1 MIKIDQNCGF
11 NIELKWDVMLKDGSN
26 ECHNPF
32 EINLFLNA
40 VLESVL
46 KHGQR
51 RKIVFSS
58 FSPDVCTL
66 IWLKQNRYPVLL
78 LTQGINSKYDDLFDP
93 RTWTIENGSHF
104 VAMAEILGMFT
115 QIFCKDWAFLMHFIC
130 NVES

>member
-1 MIKIDQNCGF
+1 MDEALIKIDQNCGF

-104 VAMAEILGMFT
+104 VAMAEILGKIT
-115 QIFCKDWAFLMHFIC
+115 Y
-130 NVES
+130 

>member
-1 MIKIDQNCGF
+1 MFFEVLFISYSGRCGFFKQCLDISTTFLQEFTEESDEDHAFPTLDEALIKIDQNCGF

-66 IWLKQNRYPVLL
+66 
-78 LTQGINSKYDDLFDP
+78 
-93 RTWTIENGSHF
+93 
-104 VAMAEILGMFT
+104 
-115 QIFCKDWAFLMHFIC
+115 
-130 NVES
+130 